1 MTVPAVTEPVKS
13 TAPLGDRMADDHVP
27 LDEEHADLM
36 AAFVEAHG
44 FLSWLNLEVEDLERG
59 RIVMSVPYDE
69 KLVNPGSQVGSIH
82 GGVAASLIDTAS
94 GFALRSTFDDPTT
107 GSLATTDLNVTYLR
121 PATNDLR
128 VEAEVLRAGDSMGF
142 TDTLVTSVAPD
153 GETKEIAVG
162 RTSYRLFR

>member
-1 MTVPAVTEPVKS
+1 VTERVKT
-13 TAPLGDRMADDHVP
+13 TAVFPGCMSDEPTP
-27 LDEEHADLM
+27 LDEQHTELLS
-36 AAFVEAHG
+36 AFIDSHG
-44 FLSWLNLEVEDLERG
+44 FLSWLNLEVAELERG
-59 RIVMSVPYDE
+59 RVVLSVPYDE
-69 KLVNPGSQVGSIH
+69 KLVNPGSPVGSIH

-121 PATNDLR
+121 PATADLR

-153 GETKEIAVG
+153 GENKEVAVG

>member
-1 MTVPAVTEPVKS
+1 MTDTDEA
-13 TAPLGDRMADDHVP
+13 VP
-27 LDEEHADLM
+27 LDEEHEELL
-36 AAFVEAHG
+36 AAFVESHG
-44 FLSWLNLEVEDLERG
+44 FLSWLDLRVEELERG

-69 KLVNPGSQVGSIH
+69 KLVNPGSEVGSIH

-121 PATNDLR
+121 PATDDLR
-128 VEAEVLRAGDSMGF
+128 VEAEVLRAGESMGF

-153 GETKEIAVG
+153 GETKDVAVG
-162 RTSYRLFR
+162 RTSYRLFRE

>member
-1 MTVPAVTEPVKS
+1 MTDTDE
-13 TAPLGDRMADDHVP
+13 TVP
-27 LDEEHADLM
+27 LDEEHEELL
-36 AAFVEAHG
+36 AAFVESHG
-44 FLSWLNLEVEDLERG
+44 FLSWLNLRVEELERG

-69 KLVNPGSQVGSIH
+69 KLVNPGSEVGSIH

-121 PATNDLR
+121 PATDDLR
-128 VEAEVLRAGDSMGF
+128 VEAEVLRAGESMGF

-153 GETKEIAVG
+153 GETKDVAVG
-162 RTSYRLFR
+162 RTSYRLFRE

>member
-1 MTVPAVTEPVKS
+1 
-13 TAPLGDRMADDHVP
+13 MADDRVP

-44 FLSWLNLEVEDLERG
+44 FLSWLNLEVEELERG

-153 GETKEIAVG
+153 GDEKEIAVG

>member
-1 MTVPAVTEPVKS
+1 
-13 TAPLGDRMADDHVP
+13 MADDHVP

>member
-1 MTVPAVTEPVKS
+1 
-13 TAPLGDRMADDHVP
+13 MADDRVP

-44 FLSWLNLEVEDLERG
+44 FLSWLNLEVEELERG

-121 PATNDLR
+121 PATDDLR

-153 GETKEIAVG
+153 GDEKEVAVG

>member
-1 MTVPAVTEPVKS
+1 
-13 TAPLGDRMADDHVP
+13 MADDHVP

-44 FLSWLNLEVEDLERG
+44 FLSWLNLEVEELERG

-69 KLVNPGSQVGSIH
+69 KLVNPGSEVGSIH

-153 GETKEIAVG
+153 GEAKEIAVG

>member
-1 MTVPAVTEPVKS
+1 
-13 TAPLGDRMADDHVP
+13 MADDRVP
-27 LDEEHADLM
+27 LDEDHADLM

-44 FLSWLNLEVEDLERG
+44 FLSWLNLEVEELERG

-121 PATNDLR
+121 PATDDLR

-153 GETKEIAVG
+153 GDEKEVAVG

>member
-1 MTVPAVTEPVKS
+1 MTT
-13 TAPLGDRMADDHVP
+13 DDAATP
-27 LDEEHADLM
+27 LDEKHTELLQ
-36 AAFVEAHG
+36 AFIESHG
-44 FLSWLNLEVEDLERG
+44 FLSWLNLEVEELEQG

-69 KLVNPGSQVGSIH
+69 KLVNPGSTVGSIH

-128 VEAEVLRAGDSMGF
+128 VEAEVLRAGGSMGF
-142 TDTLVTSVAPD
+142 TDTLVTSLDPAGDDKAV
-153 GETKEIAVG
+153 AVG
-162 RTSYRLFR
+162 RTSYRLFRE